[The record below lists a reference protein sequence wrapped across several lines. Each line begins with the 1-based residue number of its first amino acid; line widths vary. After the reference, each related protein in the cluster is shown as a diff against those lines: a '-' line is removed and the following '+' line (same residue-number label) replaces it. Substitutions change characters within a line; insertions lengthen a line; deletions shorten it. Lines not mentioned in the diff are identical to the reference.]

1 MFRISLSSLKISNYF
16 FLAMKIV
23 LQGES
28 DLSIVK
34 TSVQADSNESDFK
47 AKYEVQDGKVLHA
60 AASIGNTEVIE
71 LILSQG
77 FHLDSRNRKGVTPLM
92 TAALNDKQNAFDI
105 LIQNGGDPSLKDNDG
120 SSLLQ
125 CAAEGGNTSIII

>member
-1 MFRISLSSLKISNYF
+1 
-16 FLAMKIV
+16 MKIV
-23 LQGES
+23 LQGQS
-28 DLSIVK
+28 VSSILK
-34 TSVQADSNESDFK
+34 KSVQADSNKSDFK

-105 LIQNGGDPSLKDNDG
+105 LIQNGADPSLKDNDG
-120 SSLLQ
+120 YSPVSYTHLTLP
-125 CAAEGGNTSIII
+125 TSDLV